1 MTSISAAGLNS
12 PLLSPSSVLV
22 PESVIFGRSE
32 AMQVVQKKIEKVA
45 TARVPVLIQGESG
58 TGKEIIAKL
67 IHLRS
72 PWRNGPFVKV
82 HCPAVPG
89 TLLES
94 ELFGYEKGAFTGAS
108 QSRPGRVEMAERGT
122 LLLDEITEL
131 DLSLQAKLL
140 QLLQDGQ
147 FARIGAQQDTRVEV
161 QVICATNR
169 KMEQEIKAGNFR
181 QDLLYRINV
190 VDMTLPP
197 LRERREDIPQLVSY
211 FLKSYNEMYNCQA
224 SPPSPSLI
232 RLFQKYNWPG
242 NIRELENL
250 IRRYVILASE
260 EAITSELLGHGQSRG
275 SPEIPP
281 NGSIS
286 LKKLAK
292 QATQDLE
299 RKIIFDVL
307 QASRWNRKR
316 AARALNISYGALLYK
331 IHQSDLS
338 PKKSNRPQTS
348 STGQRDETADDA
360 SKDTTGAGG

>member
-1 MTSISAAGLNS
+1 
-12 PLLSPSSVLV
+12 
-22 PESVIFGRSE
+22 
-32 AMQVVQKKIEKVA
+32 MQVVQRKVEKVA
-45 TARVPVLIQGESG
+45 SARVPVLIQGESG

-72 PWRNGPFVKV
+72 PWRDGPFVKV
-82 HCPAVPG
+82 HCPAVPA

-147 FARIGAQQDTRVEV
+147 FARIGAWQDTRVEV

-190 VDMTLPP
+190 VDITLPP
-197 LRERREDIPQLVSY
+197 LRERRDDIPQLVGY
-211 FLKSYNEMYNCQA
+211 FLKSYNKMYGCQVP
-224 SPPSPSLI
+224 PPSPSLMQ
-232 RLFQKYNWPG
+232 LLQKHSWPG

-250 IRRYVILASE
+250 MRRYVILASE
-260 EAITSELLGHGQSRG
+260 EAITSDLLGHRQSRG

-299 RKIIFDVL
+299 RKIILGVL
-307 QASRWNRKR
+307 EASRWNRKR

-331 IHQSDLS
+331 IHHSDLS
-338 PKKSNRPQTS
+338 PKSNRPQTG
-348 STGQRDETADDA
+348 STVELDETADRLP
-360 SKDTTGAGG
+360 KEEKT